1 MKKKALIITAIILG
15 IVALTLFLIGG
26 YLAGWDIIGY
36 IKSPMFLLISMIV
49 IFALVLVAGILWF
62 GSGDD

>member
-1 MKKKALIITAIILG
+1 MKRKALIITAIILG
-15 IVALTLFLIGG
+15 IVALILFLIGG

-49 IFALVLVAGILWF
+49 LSGLLVMAGIYF
-62 GSGDD
+62 RGGD